1 MNRSVNLKLT
11 MVVIASCA
19 TVMLTGCGGSG
30 SSGSSSS
37 SAEQTPSSLS
47 GTVAAGNAVANA
59 YVQIIDANGKS
70 LNATADASGNYA
82 ASLSGL
88 STPLLI
94 AANDP
99 AGMQPALYSVLA
111 ALPTGSA
118 PAVVNVT
125 TLTTALSA
133 LLTASG
139 NPVDLAQSG
148 SLSAHVTQSAV
159 DSASATLNAAL
170 KDILS
175 QNGLDTASFNAVAS
189 PFVANHT
196 GQDAVIDSVQM
207 IPAPAAGFKLVSA
220 GDPSVAIVLNSNA
233 TPGAPL
239 AALPVP
245 ANFLASVT
253 ALLGQCL
260 GGTSASCTQAL
271 DSSYL
276 ENGHTTFLG
285 AHPEMAASGITL
297 GYPTTLKF
305 LSGSSTL
312 KALVAYPFTR
322 SDGTGGAFVTVA
334 QQTGSESWNIV
345 GNQQQFDVR
354 ITSMLERRQF
364 VDTDDAPYSRYD
376 AGLLVDIPVGGANPA
391 SLASAAVSG
400 PGINGTAYLLPS
412 AATGSGEFAFSSRQ
426 LTAVPTGGLLSQSN
440 TALYRWSWQA
450 LPGATGTY
458 SPGADSLGF
467 NTPAP
472 IDTSSVPM
480 YATYTVTFYDSTGA
494 QIGQSMSVTNPSP
507 VMTAANGSGVT
518 WQTLSSATIQSFLT
532 PGGAASGVATQMTA
546 AWSTSF
552 GQLADAAP
560 LVTSLEASAFP
571 GTGAASTT
579 IVDGWWTGPAA
590 NTASGQYSATA
601 TAGVNSSGIAECSG
615 CQFPALMR
623 GGARIVSLDWNTVT
637 HARYFNIWK
646 VYE

>member
-1 MNRSVNLKLT
+1 MDRSIHLNPT
-11 MVVIASCA
+11 MAVVAACA
-19 TVMLTGCGGSG
+19 TAMLAGCGGSG
-30 SSGSSSS
+30 SSGSPSS
-37 SAEQTPSSLS
+37 SASQMPSSLS

-59 YVQIIDANGKS
+59 NIQIIDANGKA
-70 LNATADASGNYA
+70 LNATADSSGNYTA
-82 ASLSGL
+82 PLSGL
-88 STPLLI
+88 TTPLLI
-94 AANDP
+94 VANDP

-125 TLTTALSA
+125 TLTSALSA

-148 SLSAHVTQSAV
+148 SLSSHVTPSAV
-159 DSASATLNAAL
+159 DSAGATLNAAL

-175 QNGLDTASFNAVAS
+175 QNGLNAASFNAVAS
-189 PFVANHT
+189 PFGANHT

-207 IPAPAAGFKLVSA
+207 VPAPAGGFKLVSA
-220 GDPSVAIVLNSNA
+220 GDPSVAIALNSSA

-245 ANFLASVT
+245 ANFLASAT
-253 ALLGQCL
+253 ALLGQCI
-260 GGTSASCTQAL
+260 GGASASCAQTF

-305 LSGSSTL
+305 LSANGAQ
-312 KALVAYPFTR
+312 KALVAFPFTR
-322 SDGTGGAFVTVA
+322 SDGTAGAFVTVA
-334 QQTGSESWNIV
+334 QQTGSGSWNIV
-345 GNQQQFDVR
+345 GNQQPFDVR

-376 AGLLVDIPVGGANPA
+376 AGLLVDIPVGGVNPA
-391 SLASAAVSG
+391 NLASVAVSG

-412 AATGSGEFAFSSRQ
+412 AATGSGEFAFSSHP
-426 LTAVPTGGLLSQSN
+426 LTAPPTGGLLSQSN
-440 TALYRWSWQA
+440 TALYRWSWQS

-480 YATYTVTFYDSTGA
+480 YATYNVTFYDSTGA
-494 QIGQSMSVTNPSP
+494 QIGQPISVTNPSP
-507 VMTAANGSGVT
+507 VMAAANGAGVT

-532 PGGAASGVATQMTA
+532 PGGAASGAATQVSA
-546 AWSTSF
+546 AWSASF
-552 GQLADAAP
+552 GQIADAAP

-579 IVDGWWTGPAA
+579 IVDGWWTGSAGRA
-590 NTASGQYSATA
+590 ASGQYSATA
-601 TAGVNSSGIAECSG
+601 TAGVNSSGNAECSG
-615 CQFPALMR
+615 CQFPALTP
-623 GGARIVSLDWNTVT
+623 GGARIVSLDWTTMT
-637 HARYFNIWK
+637 HAHYYNIWK